1 MPRRSNILFLLSD
14 QHSPHIAGF
23 AGDRIV
29 DTSALDRVAEEGV
42 RFDTAYCQA
51 PLCGPSRM
59 SLLTGQWSPL
69 RWTGWAHGPSLT
81 PEVQTV
87 PGWLAKQGYATASV
101 GKMHFDDADQLH
113 GFQYRPYGDL
123 VKSRAA
129 THQPDPPNTADGRWN
144 RHSLGRFPFAGPTAI
159 PESLLMESV
168 TTIESL
174 AWLLEFADTKPDTPW
189 FFCASYSR
197 PHFPLTALG
206 RYIRKYMDSDLK
218 PPSLPQGFPD
228 DLHPH
233 DRFIVDDF
241 NLLNF
246 SDEEHRLAVAGYYAC
261 VDYVDDCM
269 GALLEGLHRA
279 GCLDNTYIVYTSDHG
294 DMAGE
299 HGLWWKRTYY
309 DASAG
314 VPLLISG
321 PDIEGKQA
329 VSTPV
334 ELVDLFPTFCDW
346 AEVDAPPDL
355 DGESLVS
362 LLSGSQDRREKRI
375 ARSELIADKP
385 GTEFRMVR
393 DERWKYVD
401 FPAAPPRLYD
411 MKADPGETNDLG
423 SDPPGD
429 APVDQLQAML
439 DEEGSWDD
447 VLKRI
452 DEERAQLK
460 RHPVESQ
467 GTVQYRLSDGRIIEA
482 DEALYETG

>member
-1 MPRRSNILFLLSD
+1 MSRRPNILFLLTD

-23 AGDRIV
+23 AGDRVV
-29 DTSALDRVAEEGV
+29 DTAALDGVAEDGV
-42 RFDTAYCQA
+42 RFDAAYCQA

-59 SLLTGQWSPL
+59 SLLTGLWSL
-69 RWTGWAHGPSLT
+69 RWTAWAHGPALT
-81 PEVQTV
+81 PGHETI
-87 PGWLAKQGYATASV
+87 PGWLSKHGYTTASA
-101 GKMHFDDADQLH
+101 GKMHFDDVDQMH
-113 GFQYRPYGDL
+113 GFQFRPYGDL

-129 THQPDPPNTADGRWN
+129 THQPDPPDTADGRWN
-144 RHSLGRFPFAGPTAI
+144 RHAVGRFPFAGPTAI

-168 TTIESL
+168 TTVESL
-174 AWLLEFADTKPDTPW
+174 AWLLEFSDQEPDTPW

-197 PHFPLTALG
+197 PHFPLTAPG
-206 RYIRKYMDSDLK
+206 RYLRKYLASELK
-218 PPSLPQGFPD
+218 LPPLPPGYPD
-228 DLHPH
+228 RLHPH

-246 SDEEHRLAVAGYYAC
+246 SDEEHRKALAGYYAC

-269 GALLEGLHRA
+269 GALLEGLRRS
-279 GCLDNTYIVYTSDHG
+279 GRLDNTYIVYTSDHG

-321 PDIEGKQA
+321 PGIEGNRA

-334 ELVDLFPTFCDW
+334 ELVDLFPTFCEW
-346 AEVDAPPDL
+346 AEVDAPPGL
-355 DGESLVS
+355 DGESLVP
-362 LLSGSQDRREKRI
+362 LLNGRPDRRKKRM

-401 FPAAPPRLYD
+401 FPSAPARLFD
-411 MKADPGETNDLG
+411 LSADPDETNDVG
-423 SDPPGD
+423 PDPPGE
-429 APVDQLQAML
+429 APVDAFQAML
-439 DEEGSWDD
+439 DEGGSWEE
-447 VLKRI
+447 VLRRI
-452 DEERAQLK
+452 GEERTRLE
-460 RHPVESQ
+460 RYPVQSR
-467 GTVQYRLSDGRIIEA
+467 GTVQHRLADGRIIEA
-482 DEALYETG
+482 DADLYETG